1 MYLLGHVGLALL
13 VNHIAERYFRYRLS
27 ILEYI
32 VLAGSALIP
41 DMLDKPI
48 GLIFFGTGRWIGH
61 SLLFLILF
69 SLLVSLIKFDYL
81 LDLMEKNEFVSRL
94 NKGGKSTRL
103 RFLIIAGVVLHLI
116 GDSTTLDPI
125 VLFWPL
131 LGSFPLPDTE
141 AGFLYGFSDPLT
153 RMGELL
159 GLLTLIYI
167 NYANGWSKRGLITI
181 AIFVISYISIFL
193 FAYILLVD
201 I

>member
-1 MYLLGHVGLALL
+1 MYLLGHLGLALL
-13 VNHIAERYFRYRLS
+13 VNHVAERYFKYRLS

-32 VLAGSALIP
+32 VLAASALIP
-41 DMLDKPI
+41 DLLDKSI
-48 GLIFFGTGRWIGH
+48 GLIFFGTGRWVGH

-69 SLLVSLIKFDYL
+69 SSLLSLIKFDPVVGL
-81 LDLMEKNEFVSRL
+81 IESNDLFSRL

-103 RFLIIAGVVLHLI
+103 RFLVIAGVVLHLI
-116 GDSTTLDPI
+116 GDSTTLGPI

-131 LGSFPLPDTE
+131 LGSFPLPDNE
-141 AGFLYGFSDPLT
+141 AGYLYGFSDPFT

-167 NYANGWSKRGLITI
+167 NYVNGWSRRGLITI
-181 AIFVISYISIFL
+181 AIFVSTYICVFL
-193 FAYILLVD
+193 LAYILLVD